1 MITGAGDGIGKAAAL
16 SGAAHGAT
24 VVLLGRTLS
33 KLEAVYDAIE
43 AAGGKQPA
51 IFPINFDSATE
62 QDYTQLYS
70 VLKEEFGRVDGVL
83 HNASELGQLG
93 PVENIRLA
101 DWERVLRVNATAP
114 FMMTKAL
121 MPLLK
126 LSSDARIVFTTSGV
140 GDQGRAYWGAYA
152 ASKGAVENFMQT
164 LADELE
170 ETSVRVNAIN
180 PGAIRTNMRA
190 LAMPAEDPSTLP
202 SPDTIMKAYVFLLGP
217 ASKKINKKIIQAQQ
231 K

>member
-1 MITGAGDGIGKAAAL
+1 MSTTNTLSVPPDFQASLDHLKDRIIVITGAGDGIGKAAAL

-33 KLEAVYDAIE
+33 KLEAVYDTIE

-126 LSSDARIVFTTSGV
+126 LSSDARIV
-140 GDQGRAYWGAYA
+140 
-152 ASKGAVENFMQT
+152 
-164 LADELE
+164 
-170 ETSVRVNAIN
+170 SVSY
-180 PGAIRTNMRA
+180 TH
-190 LAMPAEDPSTLP
+190 LTLP
-202 SPDTIMKAYVFLLGP
+202 TIYSV
-217 ASKKINKKIIQAQQ
+217 
-231 K
+231 